1 MFRQI
6 LIPGAIIIVCAIG
19 ASGFSLW
26 DVFHRQFQAPWNPEQ
41 AYTGNIATQRRLA
54 SCYMTGCPKIPRD
67 PAFGCAWRKI
77 IMDERTPASVIDVAA
92 ERKACSDLSTSDKNW
107 LPKLESDIRF
117 QSVRSEREGGYGK
130 GLYIRTKPAPTQRYR
145 KASIHRAYPARSSA
159 RIA

>member
-41 AYTGNIATQRRLA
+41 AYTRNIATQRRLA
-54 SCYMTGCPKIPRD
+54 SCYMTGCPKVPRD

-77 IMDERTPASVIDVAA
+77 IMDERTPVIDVAA
-92 ERKACSDLSTSDKNW
+92 ERKACSDLSSSDENW
-107 LPKLESDIRF
+107 LTKLKADIRF
-117 QSVRSEREGGYGK
+117 QMREIRERRWIREKPIHQNEARTHAALSK
-130 GLYIRTKPAPTQRYR
+130 GDDPPRIFGAVTRT
-145 KASIHRAYPARSSA
+145 
-159 RIA
+159 IA